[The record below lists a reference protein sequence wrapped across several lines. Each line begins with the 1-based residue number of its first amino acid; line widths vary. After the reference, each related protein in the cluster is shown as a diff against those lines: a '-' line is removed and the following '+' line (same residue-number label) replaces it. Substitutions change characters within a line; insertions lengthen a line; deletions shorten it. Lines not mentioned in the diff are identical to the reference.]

1 MKSKKTQLSGMPVL
15 NGRKQTYDQSKPSMP
30 MYDHPLKPRILIVD
44 DERNIADTLALIL
57 NAHGFESKAVYNG
70 EAALEAAAQFRPDIL
85 ISDVIMGG
93 TNGIESAILISKMLP
108 KCKVILFSGQAS
120 TEDLISQAV
129 SEGHTFDIL
138 AKPIYPEVLIERI
151 KGLAPSASA

>member
-1 MKSKKTQLSGMPVL
+1 M
-15 NGRKQTYDQSKPSMP
+15 GRTG
-30 MYDHPLKPRILIVD
+30 L
-44 DERNIADTLALIL
+44 
-57 NAHGFESKAVYNG
+57 
-70 EAALEAAAQFRPDIL
+70 
-85 ISDVIMGG
+85 
-93 TNGIESAILISKMLP
+93 ESAILISKMLP